1 MLEILTRGLKE
12 MEIKTILLLL
22 ENYKKMHKTMVG
34 IEKHKMSKK
43 IKELEAKLFS
53 TDLYLKDFEE

>member
-1 MLEILTRGLKE
+1 MLEILTRGLRE

-22 ENYKKMHKTMVG
+22 ENYKKMHKNMVG
-34 IEKHKMSKK
+34 IEKHRMSKK